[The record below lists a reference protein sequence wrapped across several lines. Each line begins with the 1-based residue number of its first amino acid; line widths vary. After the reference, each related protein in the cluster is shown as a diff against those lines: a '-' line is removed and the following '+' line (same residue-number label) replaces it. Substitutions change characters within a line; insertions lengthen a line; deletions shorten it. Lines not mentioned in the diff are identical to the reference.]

1 MRRTPG
7 AVDQLF
13 VDWGSTGA
21 TLGVRVLD
29 NSGGTTIARQTG
41 FVEFPVGSGLYYLD
55 PFTFPDERGS
65 YSIVY
70 DDDGGT
76 AAPGHTASEDLE
88 ITSSAGE
95 PFDGDT
101 YVSTDELFRVLHIT
115 NPSAERITVATRV
128 LATATWEI
136 DKEIDAPDDDPIT
149 GAEVAL
155 AQVVCLERAVEHWRQ
170 QESSFG
176 LVTVEGLAGPERIA
190 RDTWERHA
198 ITLSPLVRQW
208 GFA

>member
-55 PFTFPDERGS
+55 PFTVPDERGS

-88 ITSSAGE
+88 ITSSTGE
-95 PFDGDT
+95 GVKPG
-101 YVSTDELFRVLHIT
+101 SR
-115 NPSAERITVATRV
+115 
-128 LATATWEI
+128 
-136 DKEIDAPDDDPIT
+136 
-149 GAEVAL
+149 
-155 AQVVCLERAVEHWRQ
+155 
-170 QESSFG
+170 
-176 LVTVEGLAGPERIA
+176 
-190 RDTWERHA
+190 
-198 ITLSPLVRQW
+198 SPRP
-208 GFA
+208 